1 MGPQDGDEIARLPH
15 LRTWFRTRSA
25 IILHLSI
32 GILQLNFFK
41 DHTKIILCPRMG
53 AVSYIDE
60 TAQFRTF
67 RLSEIEKVGCSKEL
81 ATRLEYARAMVERL
95 ITAGGAKIAGRVR
108 TE

>member
-1 MGPQDGDEIARLPH
+1 MGPREGDEIARLPH

-25 IILHLSI
+25 IVLHLSI

-60 TAQFRTF
+60 AAQFRTY
-67 RLSEIEKVGCSKEL
+67 RLSEIEKVGCNKEL

-95 ITAGGAKIAGRVR
+95 TTAGSGKAAGRTR
-108 TE
+108 TD